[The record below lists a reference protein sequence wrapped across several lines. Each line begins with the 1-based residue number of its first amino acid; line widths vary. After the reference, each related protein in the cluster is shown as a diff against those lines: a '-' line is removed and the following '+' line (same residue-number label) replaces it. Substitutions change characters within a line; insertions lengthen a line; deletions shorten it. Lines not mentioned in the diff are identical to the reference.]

1 MFMDDTLQ
9 INPAQLSGSIENQ
22 MNLFTMEHEENY
34 GDMMNEL
41 IGIFIPPENATH
53 EELEEAKK
61 NMDKYAD
68 YRTYL
73 SFDMQQIVQGEEDM
87 KIGLGKM
94 LFMLHFLQA
103 LHRFTGSIFPRKST
117 GIRHSDWSF
126 WMRHFQKWMPR
137 RWQAVLR

>member
-61 NMDKYAD
+61 KYGQV
-68 YRTYL
+68 RGLPYL
-73 SFDMQQIVQGEEDM
+73 SFV
-87 KIGLGKM
+87 
-94 LFMLHFLQA
+94 
-103 LHRFTGSIFPRKST
+103 
-117 GIRHSDWSF
+117 
-126 WMRHFQKWMPR
+126 
-137 RWQAVLR
+137 

>member
-1 MFMDDTLQ
+1 MGSIFRLDFGKDKYQFVITKNKGADGKYYKMFMDDTLQ

-68 YRTYL
+68 LENKVILEVLDRCL
-73 SFDMQQIVQGEEDM
+73 CLFIRCLPVGFQI
-87 KIGLGKM
+87 ITR
-94 LFMLHFLQA
+94 QA
-103 LHRFTGSIFPRKST
+103 
-117 GIRHSDWSF
+117 
-126 WMRHFQKWMPR
+126 FQK
-137 RWQAVLR
+137 LLINLIIFFYH

>member
-41 IGIFIPPENATH
+41 IGIFTH
-53 EELEEAKK
+53 RKMLPMRNWKKAKK
-61 NMDKYAD
+61 NMDKYAG

-73 SFDMQQIVQGEEDM
+73 SV
-87 KIGLGKM
+87 
-94 LFMLHFLQA
+94 
-103 LHRFTGSIFPRKST
+103 
-117 GIRHSDWSF
+117 
-126 WMRHFQKWMPR
+126 
-137 RWQAVLR
+137 